1 MAAENRRNSG
11 IAAKLIAVLLA
22 AGIAG
27 AGYYWSTQN
36 NELKETEARITS
48 LESENEGLRNE
59 IAQHTETLASK
70 DAEIEDLNNAETDL
84 ADIRAGYYAACKK
97 LEDEILAGNNPNKI
111 AYLTFD
117 DGPYERTTP
126 GYLDVL
132 KERNVLATF
141 FQLGRPA
148 EELDA
153 IYRRIYEDG
162 HTIANHTYS
171 HQIRNGIYRGVD
183 YFINDVIQNRE
194 FIQEKLGYTTT
205 ILRFPGGSS
214 TARSLK
220 PEIVERLKEL
230 GYGYVDWHTET
241 GDGRVVLSPQ
251 EYRDNVLNNTN
262 GRSVMVVLMHDYS
275 ANTLA
280 ALPEI
285 IDGLRAQGYTL
296 LPLFYESA
304 MVIKE

>member
-11 IAAKLIAVLLA
+11 IAAKLTAVLLTA
-22 AGIAG
+22 CLAG
-27 AGYYWSTQN
+27 AGYYYYTQGKQ
-36 NELKETEARITS
+36 LKEIEAHIAS
-48 LESENEGLRNE
+48 LQSENDGLRSE
-59 IAQHTETLASK
+59 ISQHTETLASK
-70 DAEIEDLNNAETDL
+70 EAEIETLNSAEANLT
-84 ADIRAGYYAACKK
+84 DIRAGYYETCKK
-97 LEDEILAGNNPNKI
+97 LEDEILAGTNPNKI

-117 DGPYERTTP
+117 DGPYARTTP
-126 GYLDVL
+126 RYLDVL

-141 FQLGRPA
+141 FQIGRPA
-148 EELDA
+148 EELDPV
-153 IYRRIYEDG
+153 YRRVCDEG

-194 FIQEKLGYTTT
+194 FIQEKLGYTTN

-214 TARSLK
+214 TARDLK
-220 PEIVERLKEL
+220 PAIVGQLKEL
-230 GYGYVDWHTET
+230 GYGYVDWTAET
-241 GDGRVVLSPQ
+241 GDGREVLPPPV
-251 EYRDNVLNNTN
+251 YRDNVLNNTG
-262 GRSVMVVLMHDYS
+262 GRSVLVVLMHDYS
-275 ANTLA
+275 ENTLI

-304 MVIKE
+304 MIIKE